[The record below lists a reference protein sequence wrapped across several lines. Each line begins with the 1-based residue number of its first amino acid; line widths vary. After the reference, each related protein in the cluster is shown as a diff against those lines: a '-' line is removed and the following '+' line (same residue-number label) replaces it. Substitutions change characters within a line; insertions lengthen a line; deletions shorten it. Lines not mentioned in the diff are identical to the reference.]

1 MHGDGARHGDGRA
14 VLAAGGLV
22 AALARVV
29 LLLHQVVARAEGDQ
43 VRVVGGRGDGHRAR
57 AAHVRVAQLVRQA
70 LQLVRPEVVVVP
82 QHVVVR
88 RPRRALYTLM
98 TAKIEVELSGVRD
111 AEVDGS
117 AGGDVAGLARL
128 LLLVGAE
135 QPRVVPLLNHDERD
149 TRLVFRFQLDTSFS
163 DCGKFML

>member
-1 MHGDGARHGDGRA
+1 MTVECLMRSKQIKICNNKWRHGEERLLVVHRRQLGEVHDLLGDGVHGDGARHGAGRA

-29 LLLHQVVARAEGDQ
+29 LLLHQVVARAEGHQ
-43 VRVVGGRGDGHRAR
+43 VRVVGGRGDGHGAR

-88 RPRRALYTLM
+88 RPRRALRHAVPSLT
-98 TAKIEVELSGVRD
+98 TA
-111 AEVDGS
+111 
-117 AGGDVAGLARL
+117 VALQTRCRSYPRL
-128 LLLVGAE
+128 
-135 QPRVVPLLNHDERD
+135 
-149 TRLVFRFQLDTSFS
+149 
-163 DCGKFML
+163 